1 MKLQPP
7 PPRILIVDD
16 EPSMRRLLRLGLSAE
31 GYGVAETDRG
41 MGALEA
47 VRRRD
52 ADLILLDLGL
62 PDVDGLEVIKRI
74 RYAQSDVP
82 IIILSNRGDEGAK
95 VAALDLGA
103 DDYVTKPFGIDELLA
118 RIRVLQRH
126 RVQPPSDQS
135 YIEAGDLR
143 LNLVHRTATIRD
155 TDVHLS
161 PRDFTLLQLLAS
173 HAGKVLT
180 HSFIL
185 RHVWG
190 IGTDVQ
196 YLRIYIRALRQKLEQ
211 EPERP
216 TLLVTEPGVGY
227 RLRVPESVVSAA
239 VLADA
244 DASPLA
250 PGRTLSR

>member
-1 MKLQPP
+1 MKAQPP
-7 PPRILIVDD
+7 LPRILVVDD
-16 EPSMRRLLRLGLSAE
+16 EPAMRRFLRLGLSPD
-31 GYGVAETDRG
+31 GYVVSEADRG

-47 VRRRD
+47 VRRRE
-52 ADLILLDLGL
+52 ADLIVLDLGL
-62 PDVDGLEVIKRI
+62 PDFDGLEVIKRI

-82 IIILSNRGDEGAK
+82 IIVLSNRGDEAAK

-103 DDYVTKPFGIDELLA
+103 DDYVTKPFGIEELLA

-135 YIEAGDLR
+135 VLDIGELR
-143 LNLVHRTATIRD
+143 LNLAHRTVWIHGAEVR
-155 TDVHLS
+155 LS
-161 PRDFTLLQLLAS
+161 PREFSLLQLLAA

-196 YLRIYIRALRQKLEQ
+196 YLRIYIRALRQKLEK

-216 TLLVTEPGVGY
+216 TLLLTEPGVGY
-227 RLRVPESVVSAA
+227 RLNVPDSGLTIPVSGGPSTA
-239 VLADA
+239 L
-244 DASPLA
+244 SPS
-250 PGRTLSR
+250 GRTLSR